1 MTGEMGKGKGERI
14 DGRHAVITG
23 GGRGIGAAC
32 SLALAELGANV
43 TIMGRDRARLDSQVT
58 RLKALGVRSQA
69 VRCDVADR
77 NAIAG
82 AFGEAKKQL
91 GDPYILVCNAG
102 IAEGAPFTETSLDLW
117 DRTIATNLTG
127 TFLCMKQVVPAMLK
141 AGAGRIVNIASLS
154 GLKAFQTVSAYTASK
169 HGIVGLTKVVA
180 LETAKTG
187 VTVNAVCPAY
197 TDTDMAQH
205 AVETIMKS
213 GKSEAEA
220 RKAIVNTIPRGKLI
234 TPEEVAATVAW
245 LCTPGASGV
254 TGQAILVAG
263 GGGL

>member
-1 MTGEMGKGKGERI
+1 MTDRLLS
-14 DGRHAVITG
+14 GRHAIVTG
-23 GGRGIGAAC
+23 GGRGIGAAV
-32 SLALAELGANV
+32 SVALAELGANV
-43 TIMGRDRARLDSQVT
+43 TVMGRDRKRLDEQAA
-58 RLKALGVRSQA
+58 RLKASGIQAQA

-77 NAIAG
+77 DAVAG

-91 GDPYILVCNAG
+91 GEVHILVNNAG
-102 IAEGAPFTETSLDLW
+102 IAEGAPFTETTLDLW

-127 TFLCMKQVVPAMLK
+127 TFLCMKQVVPAMIAAK
-141 AGAGRIVNIASLS
+141 AGRIVNIASLS

-197 TDTDMAQH
+197 TDTDMARH
-205 AVETIMKS
+205 AVDTIMKS
-213 GKSEAEA
+213 GKSEQEA
-220 RKAIVNTIPRGKLI
+220 RETIVRTIPRGRLI
-234 TPEEVAATVAW
+234 TPEEVASTVAW

-263 GGGL
+263 GAGL